1 MTFSQT
7 TKSNTK
13 NTFCVSCPLYDRPLV
28 HSEITK
34 PNPQVWFV
42 GEAPGEEEVHKKA
55 PFVGKAGKLLRES
68 LNSIGW
74 DIPYLITNACLCHPE
89 NNKTPS
95 IVAIKCCRWH
105 FDILFSKYPPKLIV
119 ALGSVAAK
127 ALGIPHEKLESLRG
141 MVFST
146 KYGPCFVMYHPSRVL
161 RSRYRLK
168 SLFLLDLRK
177 ALFLSR
183 TAKEIKNALPENQ
196 VTVLS
201 KQEDIV
207 NLINSIPLDKPVA
220 FDIETSVPDPETGK
234 WPDWGLDFHHELNS
248 IYSIAFSWDNKA
260 YAFPV
265 DPKTGS
271 FHLEADPTQV
281 KQHLKE
287 LFTKHRNLI
296 AHNAKFE
303 IHAIRKHLGVTP
315 KIKHDTMV
323 LAYLIN
329 ENLQGFYSLKA
340 LATVY
345 LPDWSDFKNIKLT
358 NLVQYNGFDAL
369 CTLKL
374 FDAFQR
380 EITSL
385 SESAHLAKAER
396 FIMNVVLPVVI
407 EMETNGFKVNMPL
420 LYQAGSQLKALKE
433 DIKEKFKELTGVDN
447 PSCFKA
453 RDAINKMAQQAGLSL
468 PQTQTGL
475 PELRTATLEEIL
487 ETTDF
492 DSLKKAVAYKLT
504 YSKIDKLYSTYIQSY
519 YNLINKNTGR
529 IHPVYRPEG
538 TRTGRLS
545 SENPNF
551 QQIPRDGLNL
561 CPSCKVLVK
570 SVCPLCGSSE
580 KQEIVNI
587 NKLITAE
594 DGFVIISADYSQIEV
609 RILAHITGDKNLL
622 KAINSGLDLHS
633 YTASQ
638 IYGIPYEEIMQKK
651 DVDKTIKALRQ
662 SAKSVTFGIIYGI
675 TPQGLAAQ
683 IGKTP
688 EEANSLINLFYAMY
702 PDVKQWI
709 TRTHNFVKQ
718 NKWLATQIGRV
729 RHFDLNKETFSKEL
743 RESQNFPIQSFASDL
758 TLYAARLLME
768 KLKPYNAFLIGL
780 VHDSIKVECPIE
792 HKSVATDLIKETMT
806 YDVPTKFSLTVPLE
820 IEIDIYIPE
829 PSEIYIIN
837 NSESIEKPQTKSN
850 TKKEKLYAGTL
861 F

>member
-1 MTFSQT
+1 MKPNAE
-7 TKSNTK
+7 KSS
-13 NTFCVSCPLYDRPLV
+13 FCIACPLYNQPMV
-28 HSEITK
+28 YSEITM

-42 GEAPGEEEVHKKA
+42 GEAPGEEEVCRKA
-55 PFVGKAGKLLRES
+55 PFVGQAGKLLRES
-68 LNSIGW
+68 LDQLGW
-74 DIPYLITNACLCHPE
+74 DVPYLITNACLCHPE
-89 NNKTPS
+89 GNKTPS
-95 IVAIKCCRWH
+95 IATIKSCSWH
-105 FDILFSKYPPKLIV
+105 LDKLFSKYPPKLIV

-141 MVFST
+141 NVYST
-146 KYGPCFVMYHPSRVL
+146 RYGPCFVMYHPSRIL

-177 ALFLSR
+177 ALFLAR
-183 TAKEIKNALPENQ
+183 TGLSKNELPEKQ
-196 VTVLS
+196 VTVLK
-201 KQEDIV
+201 KQDDII
-207 NLINSIPLDKPVA
+207 NLINSIPSDKPVA
-220 FDIETSVPDPETGK
+220 FDIETSVPDPETGQ
-234 WPDWGLDFHHELNS
+234 WPDWGLDFYHELNS
-248 IYSIAFSWDNKA
+248 IYSIAFSWDDRA

-265 DPKTGS
+265 DPKTGNIA
-271 FHLEADPTQV
+271 LDADPNIV

-287 LFTKHRNLI
+287 FFTKHENLI

-303 IHAIRKHLGVTP
+303 IHAIRIHLGITP
-315 KIKHDTMV
+315 KIKHDTMI

-345 LPDWSDFKNIKLT
+345 LPDWIDFKKMRLT
-358 NLVQYNGFDAL
+358 DLVQYNAFDAL

-374 FDAFQR
+374 FNAFQR

-385 SESAHLAKAER
+385 PEKAHLTKAER
-396 FIMNVVLPVVI
+396 FIMNVVIPVVI
-407 EMETNGFKVNMPL
+407 EMEKHGFKVNMPL
-420 LYQAGSQLKALKE
+420 LYQADFQLKALKE
-433 DIKEKFKELTGVDN
+433 EIKEKFKELTDVEN
-447 PSCFKA
+447 PASFKA
-453 RDAINKMAQQAGLSL
+453 RACISKMAQETGLSL

-487 ETTDF
+487 ETTDS
-492 DSLKKAVAYKLT
+492 DLLKKVIAYKLT
-504 YSKIDKLYSTYIQSY
+504 YSKVDKLHSTYIQAY
-519 YNLINKNTGR
+519 YDLINKNTGR

-551 QQIPRDGLNL
+551 QQIPRDGLNI
-561 CPSCKVLVK
+561 CPSCKVFVK
-570 SVCPLCGSSE
+570 SVCPLCESSE

-587 NKLITAE
+587 NKLITANN
-594 DGFVIISADYSQIEV
+594 GSVIISADYSQVEV

-651 DVDKTIKALRQ
+651 DTDKTIKAMRQ

-675 TPQGLAAQ
+675 TPQGLATQ

-702 PDVKQWI
+702 PKVKHWI
-709 TRTHNFVKQ
+709 TQIHSFVKQ
-718 NKWLATQIGRV
+718 NKWLATPTGRV
-729 RHFDLNKETFSKEL
+729 RHFDLNRETFSKEL

-758 TLYAARLLME
+758 TLYAARLLIE

-780 VHDSIKVECPIE
+780 VHDSIKVECPVE
-792 HKSVATDLIKETMT
+792 HKSMVANLIKETMT
-806 YDVPTKFSLTVPLE
+806 QDVPAKFNLTVPLE
-820 IEIDIYIPE
+820 IDIDIHVPE
-829 PSEIYIIN
+829 PNEICSVNGLENMEKLHIN
-837 NSESIEKPQTKSN
+837 HN
-850 TKKEKLYAGTL
+850 TKKEKTLYAGTL